1 MSHAITFSCFDTGKN
16 LILMLVGLNLF
27 LRRAKQL
34 DQATVDGVKLFT
46 TILSEVGSGL
56 IKTKIDNMLA
66 AFVGKE
72 NFKSLFEVLNDDI
85 ADGFVTFANKMAGT
99 DLKNA
104 EKASKDAEDK
114 IRKLTEEN
122 ELLKKASDF
131 SGMDE
136 KTLTEVFKKVAPALE
151 KFGYKVS
158 LTKEAVSN

>member
-1 MSHAITFSCFDTGKN
+1 MNEA
-16 LILMLVGLNLF
+16 
-27 LRRAKQL
+27 
-34 DQATVDGVKLFT
+34 
-46 TILSEVGSGL
+46 
-56 IKTKIDNMLA
+56 
-66 AFVGKE
+66 
-72 NFKSLFEVLNDDI
+72 KSLAREDAVSFYPLGDVANSFFVYKKDKRRYDVICYALLRTSSRSSGSVRNPSGAPSAFER
-85 ADGFVTFANKMAGT
+85 
-99 DLKNA
+99 A